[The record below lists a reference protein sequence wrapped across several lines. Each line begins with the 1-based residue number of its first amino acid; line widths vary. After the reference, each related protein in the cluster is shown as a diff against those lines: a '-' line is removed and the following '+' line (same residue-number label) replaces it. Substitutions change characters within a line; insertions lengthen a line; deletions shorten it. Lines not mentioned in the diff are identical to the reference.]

1 MTYHK
6 NLKKIISLV
15 IIIVL
20 VFEADLFIYSQENN
34 LVKKQFQEALG
45 EYKRGQY
52 NSSKQKLE
60 DLIKNADKSPSE
72 KEKKEILGKCYLLL
86 GAISEK
92 KGDTKAA
99 EDYYQRAIG
108 DSGIET
114 VAEINLDELPAYKRV
129 KITAQ
134 VEKDFIEA
142 RNKYTSNNSDISKA
156 MLENILRTLSE
167 NRLELKSIQGSVY
180 LLLGALYEK
189 EGKLILSEENYRK
202 AFETYEIK
210 EVDGVDFSGLP
221 SYRKISEII
230 SIEKE
235 FEKAKGEYISGHFR
249 SSEEKVKNVISSI
262 TESGFDQ
269 ELKNIL
275 GQCHLLLSAIYEK
288 LGNTY
293 LAEENYRIAKDEYNT
308 GSIDGIDL
316 SSLQG
321 LHRFISGKI
330 ISQEAKSPRMKKNF
344 LVLAV
349 IAGVIIGAAAVLLL
363 TKKKKSRLE
372 FVTNVDTVNV
382 PEGGTSTFQLKLS
395 AKPSANVSV
404 TVTRV
409 DGDTDI
415 YVQSDSPLTFTDSNW
430 NQNQT
435 ITLAANE
442 DIDILNGTSTF
453 RISARDI
460 GNKDIKAV
468 AQDND
473 SLAFVTDTDSIA
485 IAEGQT
491 ATLKI
496 KFSNQPTSTIEAI
509 VSRVSGDSDIS
520 VLSGSSLTFNASN
533 WDIYQS
539 VTLAAAEDADDLNGT
554 ATIRLSASGIQ
565 NKDVTATEIDKDD
578 GIKITVSAPKAGD
591 NLKRDVKYT
600 IKWDTEGGS
609 LNRVSIKVVWVLTGG
624 GSESKY
630 INQSAENDGSFNWV
644 PDIISGQCQLIFERG
659 YETKKKIG
667 ESGFFS
673 VSN

>member
-1 MTYHK
+1 MTYQK

-15 IIIVL
+15 IIILL
-20 VFEADLFIYSQENN
+20 VFEADLFIYSQEDNE
-34 LVKKQFQEALG
+34 VKKQFQEAQG
-45 EYKRGQY
+45 EYTRGQY

-60 DLIKNADKSPSE
+60 SLIEKADKSPSE
-72 KEKKEILGKCYLLL
+72 KDTKDILGKCYLLL
-86 GAISEK
+86 GAIAEK
-92 KGDTKAA
+92 KGDKNTA

-108 DSGIET
+108 VSGIQT
-114 VAEINLDELPAYKRV
+114 IDGINLEELPGYKRV
-129 KITAQ
+129 KIAFQ
-134 VEKDFIEA
+134 VEKDLIKA
-142 RNKYTSNNSDISKA
+142 RDEYSNNNIENSRA
-156 MLENILRTLSE
+156 MLETILRTLNE
-167 NRLELKSIQGSVY
+167 QRLELKRIQGSVY
-180 LLLGALYEK
+180 LLLGVLYEK

-210 EVDGVDFSGLP
+210 EVDGVDFNGLP
-221 SYRKISEII
+221 FYRKISEII
-230 SIEKE
+230 SIEEE
-235 FEKAKGEYISGHFR
+235 FEKAKGEYISGHFL

-262 TESGFDQ
+262 NERGFDQ

-293 LAEENYRIAKDEYNT
+293 LAEENYRIANDSYNT
-308 GSIDGIDL
+308 KSIDGIDL
-316 SSLQG
+316 SRLER
-321 LHRFISGKI
+321 LHRFISGTV
-330 ISQEAKSPRMKKNF
+330 ISKETKSPKLKKNT

-395 AKPSANVSV
+395 AKPSPNVSV

-415 YVQSDSPLTFTDSNW
+415 YVQSGSLLTFTDSNW

-468 AQDND
+468 EQDND
-473 SLAFVTDTDSIA
+473 SLTFVTDTDSIA

-491 ATLKI
+491 ATLKV
-496 KFSNQPTSTIEAI
+496 KLSNQPNSTIEAI
-509 VSRVSGDSDIS
+509 VSRVSGDSDIT

-539 VTLAAAEDADDLNGT
+539 ITLAAAEDADDLNGT
-554 ATIRLSASGIQ
+554 ATIGLSASGIQ
-565 NKDVTATEIDKDD
+565 NKDVIATEIDKDD
-578 GIKITVSAPKAGD
+578 GIKITVNAPKAGD
-591 NLKRDVKYT
+591 NLKRNVKYT

-609 LNRVSIKVVWVLTGG
+609 LNKVNIKIVWGVTGG

-630 INQSAENDGSFNWV
+630 IIQSAENDGSFNWV
-644 PDIISGQCQLIFERG
+644 PDIISNQCQLIFERG

-667 ESGFFS
+667 ESGIFS
-673 VSN
+673 ISN